1 MPRPGGDDVST
12 VLPRPAATRG
22 WRTLD
27 RLAIAAAVVALL
39 IPGAL
44 FVAGRRPALV
54 DNRPLLTP
62 PAASVSRVFDTAFY
76 AAVDAYLADNVSLRP
91 IAIRLRS
98 TLDAGI
104 LRGNV
109 DRDVIRGVDG
119 WLFGRTELV
128 PDCGFTADQV
138 GAGFERLAT
147 AFHAAGKAFDV
158 VIIPDKHA
166 IYPDRLDT
174 GNGLPTPCT
183 DEQRDA
189 MRAWIAGHPDLAVDG
204 WAPLLEARAAGS
216 GRSDLY
222 YAQDTHWTPTGAVA
236 VIERLVTALGPSVW
250 DPRDVVPSGKL
261 SRRVDLASQQGIP
274 RTEVVPRLRIR
285 PDVKLER
292 TTIPVSVPLS
302 HAKAIYRIV
311 PAPSDHPVIP
321 GRTAI
326 VYDSFFGTMQPL
338 VAPFFEDS
346 VWIHQG
352 DLEAQPALASE
363 LGPFDRV
370 VYERV
375 ERGLYQSDVEHV
387 LRPLIGTPN

>member
-1 MPRPGGDDVST
+1 MDEVSA
-12 VLPRPAATRG
+12 VLPRRAASPA

-27 RLAIAAAVVALL
+27 RLALAAAVVALL

-44 FVAGRRPALV
+44 FLAGRRPALI
-54 DNRPLLTP
+54 DNRPLLKP
-62 PAASVSRVFDTAFY
+62 PAADVSRVFDTTFY
-76 AAVDAYLADNVSLRP
+76 AAVDAYLADNVALR
-91 IAIRLRS
+91 AKAVRLRS

-104 LRGNV
+104 LGGNV
-109 DRDVIRGVDG
+109 DPAVIRGIDG
-119 WLFGRTELV
+119 WLFARSELV
-128 PDCGFTADQV
+128 PACGLTADQV

-147 AFHAAGKAFDV
+147 AFQASGKAFRV
-158 VIIPDKHA
+158 VIVPDKHA

-189 MRAWIAGHPDLAVDG
+189 MRAWIAGHPELAVDG
-204 WAPLLEARAAGS
+204 WAPLLEARTAGA

-236 VIERLVTALGPSVW
+236 VIERLVTALGPSIW
-250 DPRDVVPSGKL
+250 DPRDVVHSGKL
-261 SRRVDLASQQGIP
+261 SRRVDLAMQQGIP

-285 PDVKLER
+285 PDVKVER

-302 HAKAIYRIV
+302 NARAIYRYV
-311 PAPSDHPVIP
+311 PAQSQHHVIP

-346 VWIHQG
+346 VWIHEG

-370 VYERV
+370 IYERV
-375 ERGLYQSDVEHV
+375 ERGLYLSDVDRALE
-387 LRPLIGTPN
+387 PLVATGG